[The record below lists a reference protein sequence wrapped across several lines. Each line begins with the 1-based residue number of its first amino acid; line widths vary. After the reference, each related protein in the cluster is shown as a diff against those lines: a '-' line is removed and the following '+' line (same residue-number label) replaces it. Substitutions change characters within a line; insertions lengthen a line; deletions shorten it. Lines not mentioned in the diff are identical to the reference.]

1 MTRARIAQA
10 LTTTMGRPE
19 GGPGGTGPLVV
30 SPGLPPNDELF
41 KASRLSTSLK
51 RVWLDLAQTVARA
64 EEHLAGTNRR
74 P

>member
-1 MTRARIAQA
+1 MTRARIAPA
-10 LTTTMGRPE
+10 LTSSTGRPE
-19 GGPGGTGPLVV
+19 GGPGETGPLVV
-30 SPGLPPNDELF
+30 SPGVPPNEELF
-41 KASRLSTSLK
+41 KASRLSTSLE